1 MTETTAT
8 PTAETAVVEPTA
20 TTPTQPV
27 AAPVKTEPQKPAP
40 AKAKEPAKPPEPV
53 KLVSLLDEPTKPA
66 EQPKPEAAKE
76 PAKDST
82 DSAPEKYEPFQLA
95 EGVTLSPELGD
106 TFGELAKAAN
116 LPQAKAQEALSKM
129 AAALEKQNQEQV
141 ASWVNKAAEET
152 RAADGDQFE
161 ANRAKANRAIKLYG
175 SPELEAFLKT
185 PLGLLMVNT
194 KPVWAMLTKLGTD
207 VSDDSVVIG
216 SPRSAPAELGASGFY
231 KAIRAQG

>member
-8 PTAETAVVEPTA
+8 PTAATAVVEPTA

-27 AAPVKTEPQKPAP
+27 AASVKTEPQKPP
-40 AKAKEPAKPPEPV
+40 PAKEPAESPEPA

-194 KPVWAMLTKLGTD
+194 KPVWAMLTKMGTD

>member
-27 AAPVKTEPQKPAP
+27 AATVKTEPQKPAP
-40 AKAKEPAKPPEPV
+40 AKEPAKSPEPV

>member
-8 PTAETAVVEPTA
+8 PTAATAVVEPTA

-27 AAPVKTEPQKPAP
+27 AAPVKTEPQKTAP
-40 AKAKEPAKPPEPV
+40 AKEPAKSPEPV

-66 EQPKPEAAKE
+66 EQPKPDATKE
-76 PAKDST
+76 PAKDSK

-141 ASWVNKAAEET
+141 AAWVNKAAEET
-152 RAADGDQFE
+152 RAAEGDQFE

-194 KPVWAMLTKLGTD
+194 KPVWSMLTKMGAD

-216 SPRSAPAELGASGFY
+216 SPRSVPAELGASGFY